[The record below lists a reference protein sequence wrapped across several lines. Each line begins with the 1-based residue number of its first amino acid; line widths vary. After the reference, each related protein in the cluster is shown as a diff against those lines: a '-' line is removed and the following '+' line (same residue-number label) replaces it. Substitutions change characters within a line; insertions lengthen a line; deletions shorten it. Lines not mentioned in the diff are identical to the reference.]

1 MERIA
6 FIAGQHLIGWSSV
19 VLALAAAAAACIF
32 LALYLDRSGNTL
44 AAFTAVP
51 LALALSLFLSRFIH
65 WYCYAESYES
75 FLAAVTDYTSGSYAL
90 VGVFGGCILTAVV
103 LRLTQI
109 SNNLPQM
116 LDCMSLAGAAGI
128 AVGRLASLFN
138 ASDRGQMVESIRSM
152 PWVYPVTNVTSGA
165 TEYRLATFL
174 LQAMVA
180 AVLFLILTAFYL
192 TGKRRNLKD
201 GDTTLLFLM
210 IYGASQIVLD
220 STRYDSMYFRSNGF
234 VSIVQVLS
242 LVVLVITIAIFSVRM
257 VRAQGFRKWYAVLWV
272 LILALLGGAGYME
285 YYVQRHGN
293 EAAMAYSIM
302 SACLALTVLLALV
315 IRFEAENSFEELMKK
330 FKKTGCP

>member
-6 FIAGQHLIGWSSV
+6 FIAGPYVISWNALILV
-19 VLALAAAAAACIF
+19 FAAAVAACLF
-32 LALYLDRSGNTL
+32 LALYLSRDGG
-44 AAFTAVP
+44 AEGFAAVP
-51 LALALSLFLSRFIH
+51 LALVLSVALSRFVH
-65 WYCYAESYES
+65 WYCYEDSYES
-75 FLAAVTDYTSGSYAL
+75 LRSAMTDYSCGGYAL
-90 VGVFGGCILTAVV
+90 VGVFIGCALAAVL
-103 LRLTQI
+103 LRLVRL
-109 SNNLPQM
+109 SRNLPEM
-116 LDCMSLAGAAGI
+116 LDCMCLAGAAGVAI
-128 AVGRLASLFN
+128 GRLSSLFN
-138 ASDRGQMVESIRSM
+138 SSDRGQMMESIRSM
-152 PWVYPVTNVTSGA
+152 PWVYPVVNVTSGV
-165 TEYRLATFL
+165 TEYRLATFM

-180 AVLFLILTAFYL
+180 AALFAVLTVFWL
-192 TGKRRNLKD
+192 TGKKRGLKD
-201 GDTTLLFLM
+201 GDTSMIFLM